1 MKWIKKIAIV
11 IIAGLLIIQ
20 FFRPARNRSNKILE
34 TDITKTYVIPA
45 TVEQVLKTSCYDCHS
60 NNTNYPWYAN
70 IQPFGWL
77 LANHIREGKA
87 ELNFSEFGSYT
98 SRRQKSKLK
107 GIENSIKDGSM
118 PLESYTLMH
127 REAFLS
133 KEEKALLLD
142 WSMKVRDNLTLKE

>member
-118 PLESYTLMH
+118 PLGSYTLMH
-127 REAFLS
+127 RDAFLS

>member
-107 GIENSIKDGSM
+107 GIENSIRDGSM

>member
-107 GIENSIKDGSM
+107 GMENSIKDGSM

>member
-87 ELNFSEFGSYT
+87 ELNFSDFGSYT

-107 GIENSIKDGSM
+107 GIENSIRDGSM